1 MIKNDGNKHTKPGG
15 SSRPDTCCVRLL
27 WWPIPTTS
35 ANKSWGKEPP
45 HCREVA
51 LEILGVWSPRGSRFS
66 VHAVLPKEPLPEMN
80 SPARSLFIRAAR
92 DTLSAKLGVEVDGLK
107 SDIVDWEG
115 ADGVS

>member
-1 MIKNDGNKHTKPGG
+1 
-15 SSRPDTCCVRLL
+15 
-27 WWPIPTTS
+27 
-35 ANKSWGKEPP
+35 
-45 HCREVA
+45 
-51 LEILGVWSPRGSRFS
+51 
-66 VHAVLPKEPLPEMN
+66 MN